1 MLRSRVIPVLLLKG
15 ESLVKTVRF
24 KESTY
29 IGDPIN
35 AVRIFNDM
43 EVDELTFLDIEASRF
58 GREPNY
64 KLIQQLAE
72 ECFMPLAYGGGV
84 TSLAQMKSILA
95 LGVEKIVLNTAL
107 VTNPGLLRQAAELF
121 GSQSI
126 VASIDVKRNWLGK
139 YNVVGNNGT
148 SRISSSPTQWAIQ
161 LANLG
166 AGEILLTSVDRDGTW
181 QGYDLGLVKMISDA
195 VQVPVVASGGAGTLS
210 HLKTVISEGGASAA
224 AAGSMFVFQKQG
236 LGVLISYPSPTEIN
250 SIIGVP

>member
-1 MLRSRVIPVLLLKG
+1 
-15 ESLVKTVRF
+15 
-24 KESTY
+24 
-29 IGDPIN
+29 
-35 AVRIFNDM
+35 
-43 EVDELTFLDIEASRF
+43 
-58 GREPNY
+58 
-64 KLIQQLAE
+64 
-72 ECFMPLAYGGGV
+72 MPLAYGGGV

-148 SRISSSPTQWAIQ
+148 SRVSSSPTQWAIQ

-181 QGYDLGLVKMISDA
+181 QGYDIGLVKMISDA

-210 HLKTVISEGGASAA
+210 HLRTVISEGGASAA

-236 LGVLISYPSPTEIN
+236 LGVLISYPSPAEIN
-250 SIIGVP
+250 SIIGEQGVYKC